1 MDYKFMIE
9 QLKDKTRSM
18 EEVLE
23 KSEQSKVDEVKQMEQ
38 RIELRVAKIIQ
49 QKESMMK
56 QEKAMILE
64 KYKQFDRKI
73 KD

>member
-1 MDYKFMIE
+1 MIE